1 MFGRHL
7 AVIVVTVILLAPSA
21 ALASV
26 DREQPRGASMA
37 TNASAS
43 SDRDWTD
50 GALIVGTLAAPA
62 LVALIIAAKV
72 RRQSRRRCGLAFR
85 PAHRRRGD
93 RARSRPR

>member
-21 ALASV
+21 
-26 DREQPRGASMA
+26 SMA
-37 TNASAS
+37 TNASAG
-43 SDRDWTD
+43 SDQDWTD
-50 GALIVGTLAAPA
+50 GALIVGTLVAPA

-72 RRQSRRRCGLAFR
+72 QRQSRRRCGLAFR
-85 PAHRRRGD
+85 SAHRRRGD